1 MSNMSYCRFRNT
13 LQDLR
18 DCQENFSDLDSHSKD
33 EISARKSLYKVCCQ
47 IAQDYED
54 YDLDTELLDRDEDDD

>member
-18 DCQENFSDLDSHSKD
+18 DSEENMDVADSPEEQAARFALIKLCYRTAADVCSDDGVPNYPRT
-33 EISARKSLYKVCCQ
+33 AP
-47 IAQDYED
+47 
-54 YDLDTELLDRDEDDD
+54 